1 MADCGSPRMSPSPPT
16 PAGPTEPRSTFPTT
30 QWSLVVHAGSGSESQ
45 ARSALETLCRQYWYP
60 LYAFVRRQGRA
71 HHEAEDCTQEFLA
84 RLMAGDGVAR
94 ARPERGRF
102 RTFLLTALNNFLT
115 NEWHR
120 AQAEKR
126 GGGVAPL
133 ALELQ
138 GAEDRFSC
146 EPADPGLTP
155 EQAFDRNW
163 ALGMLDRAMSRLQA
177 EYEASGR
184 GEIFAGLGPFLWGNP
199 TDEPSA
205 KAAERLGIN
214 NQAFTMALHRLR
226 RRFGEGLREEV
237 AATVAE
243 GTDVDAELHY
253 LIATV
258 GKTKSAT

>member
-1 MADCGSPRMSPSPPT
+1 MSPAPPT
-16 PAGPTEPRSTFPTT
+16 PAEPSAPRSTFPTT
-30 QWSLVVHAGSGSESQ
+30 HWSIVLHAGSGSESQ

-60 LYAFVRRQGRA
+60 LYSFVRRQGRP

-84 RLMAGDGVAR
+84 RLLAGDGVAR
-94 ARPERGRF
+94 ARPELGRF
-102 RTFLLTALNNFLT
+102 RTFLLTALRNFLT

-133 ALELQ
+133 TLELQ
-138 GAEDRFSC
+138 GAEDRFSS

-163 ALGMLDRAMSRLQA
+163 ARGMLARAMSRLQL
-177 EYEASGR
+177 EYQVTWR
-184 GEIFAGLGPFLWGNP
+184 GELFDALTPFLWGNP
-199 TDEPSA
+199 TGEPAA
-205 KAAERLGIN
+205 KAAERLGMN
-214 NQAFTMALHRLR
+214 GPAFTMALHRLR
-226 RRFGEGLREEV
+226 RRFGESLREEV

-243 GTDVDAELHY
+243 RADVDEELHY

-258 GKTKSAT
+258 GKTTSAT